1 MEMAAEEGR
10 DDEVRRRRWEDL
22 GKGQWR
28 EGEGRVLGTV
38 LGSTSSTA
46 PAAQHTFLF
55 SVMTLCSAIF
65 VFTTMWLPKSCCLEF
80 GAIAPLGV
88 IQWIGCGPQSSPP
101 FYPGDSLLCNL
112 SSVVS
117 LWLRPLPPYWSI
129 LLISGMGRC
138 WSRQDRV
145 TPESSPNL
153 LSLFG
158 QLQRTS
164 GHLSTATGQG
174 DLRGADFS

>member
-1 MEMAAEEGR
+1 M
-10 DDEVRRRRWEDL
+10 
-22 GKGQWR
+22 
-28 EGEGRVLGTV
+28 LGTV

-65 VFTTMWLPKSCCLEF
+65 VFTTMCLPKSCCLEF
-80 GAIAPLGV
+80 GAIAPLGA

-117 LWLRPLPPYWSI
+117 LWLRPLPP
-129 LLISGMGRC
+129 LLIHPTHQWDGK
-138 WSRQDRV
+138 V
-145 TPESSPNL
+145 L
-153 LSLFG
+153 VK
-158 QLQRTS
+158 
-164 GHLSTATGQG
+164 AGQG
-174 DLRGADFS
+174 HSRELSKPPITIWATSEDLWASLHGHWSG